1 MCGAPA
7 RPKQAALLLYTG
19 AEASDLLGIMS
30 SVKPPAPRRSDPPV
44 TAAQLREVGL
54 FGALSDEFLAHLVAT
69 LSCVSVMPGEA
80 VFREGDPAR
89 EMYVVLDG
97 EIEVLKRS
105 RRGRETRVAILGP
118 TDCFGEMSIIDMQP
132 RSATVRALGPAR
144 LLRITTEEMDALYR
158 YDLKSYALII
168 LNIARDL
175 SRRLRVTDG
184 LLADFTANVLEEY
197 VTRPPPKRAP
207 DSP

>member
-1 MCGAPA
+1 VPV
-7 RPKQAALLLYTG
+7 RSEPKIT
-19 AEASDLLGIMS
+19 I
-30 SVKPPAPRRSDPPV
+30 
-44 TAAQLREVGL
+44 AQLREVGL
-54 FGALSDEFLAHLVAT
+54 FGALSDEFLEHLVST
-69 LSCVSVMPGEA
+69 LNVMRVLPGTS

-97 EIEVLKRS
+97 EIEVLKKS
-105 RRGRETRVAILGP
+105 RKGRETRVAILGP
-118 TDCFGEMSIIDMQP
+118 NDCFGEMSIIDMQP
-132 RSATVRALGPAR
+132 RSATVRALGPAH

-158 YDLKSYALII
+158 HDLKSYTLIV

-197 VTRPPPKRAP
+197 VQTRETPR
-207 DSP
+207 